1 MPAEQQGEPV
11 FFMGLDKVKFRR
23 PVVPGDQLLLKIQIL
38 KFRKNIVKA
47 SAKAFV
53 EDQVVA
59 EAEIMATL
67 G

>member
-1 MPAEQQGEPV
+1 
-11 FFMGLDKVKFRR
+11 LDKVKFRK
-23 PVVPGDQLLLKIQIL
+23 PVVPGDQLLLKVQII
-38 KFRKNIVKA
+38 KFRSNIVKA

-53 EDQVVA
+53 EDNVVA